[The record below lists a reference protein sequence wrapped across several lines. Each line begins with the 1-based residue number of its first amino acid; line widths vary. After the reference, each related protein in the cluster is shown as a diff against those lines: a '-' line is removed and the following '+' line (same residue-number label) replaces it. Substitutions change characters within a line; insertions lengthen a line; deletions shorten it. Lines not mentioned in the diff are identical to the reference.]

1 MSTGAPRLRS
11 LPRLALPVVAGI
23 VLSMA
28 MALVG
33 QAAGTIERDHVAR
46 VTRGATNRAHRLEAD
61 CHGTGDAA
69 DITAPADVA
78 GDDGRIP
85 SSSDDALV
93 QQAPASACTL
103 RTLAL
108 APPGAFVWL
117 QLLSPGR
124 RSSQPFTRDSLGRAP
139 PSA

>member
-1 MSTGAPRLRS
+1 VS
-11 LPRLALPVVAGI
+11 RLALPVVAGI

-61 CHGTGDAA
+61 CHGPGDAA

-85 SSSDDALV
+85 AASDDPLA
-93 QQAPASACTL
+93 QQAPASACIL

-108 APPGAFVWL
+108 APPGTLVWL
-117 QLLSPGR
+117 PLLSFSGP
-124 RSSQPFTRDSLGRAP
+124 SSQASATDSLGRAP

>member
-1 MSTGAPRLRS
+1 MS
-11 LPRLALPVVAGI
+11 RLALPVVAGI

-85 SSSDDALV
+85 ASSDDDPLV
-93 QQAPASACTL
+93 QQGPSSACIL

-108 APPGAFVWL
+108 APPGTFVWL
-117 QLLSPGR
+117 PLLSPGDR
-124 RSSQPFTRDSLGRAP
+124 PAQTFTTDSLGRAP
-139 PSA
+139 PSV

>member
-1 MSTGAPRLRS
+1 V
-11 LPRLALPVVAGI
+11 PVVGI

-33 QAAGTIERDHVAR
+33 QATGTIERDHVAR

-69 DITAPADVA
+69 DVTAPADVA

-85 SSSDDALV
+85 ASSDDDALV
-93 QQAPASACTL
+93 QQAPASACIL

-108 APPGAFVWL
+108 APPGTLVWL
-117 QLLSPGR
+117 PLLSPGGR
-124 RSSQPFTRDSLGRAP
+124 TSQAFTMDSLGRAP
-139 PSA
+139 PSL